1 MDSYDELKSHF
12 IKQNLYRTNHLEN
25 WRNSQIFDSTYP
37 KIITTTR
44 TEIFGGNDGYE
55 SWFMSN
61 DDAKLEKYKE
71 IRLVSFNAD
80 QRNEYLEQ
88 YAKISIKKLL
98 HDIYLLLVGQK
109 AN

>member
-1 MDSYDELKSHF
+1 
-12 IKQNLYRTNHLEN
+12 
-25 WRNSQIFDSTYP
+25 
-37 KIITTTR
+37 
-44 TEIFGGNDGYE
+44 
-55 SWFMSN
+55 MSN